1 MMSQV
6 ILKHLVMMNKF
17 PFKGS
22 AETLPDKEIKHKTNV
37 RCNARRKAERLMR
50 QWQDEMNTKKQ
61 KHVSTPFN

>member
-1 MMSQV
+1 MSQV

-50 QWQDEMNTKKQ
+50 QWQDGRNIRKQ
-61 KHVSTPFN
+61 KHVNMLFN